1 MFGEIGQRYNKR
13 TEKRDDIKNM
23 INIVNVLIKRSI
35 TGNIPIHLR
44 KRILNVCDA
53 NVTSIFIILDENK
66 DTIYNYIALIGETQ
80 YLRRSLKMLKYQIEK
95 PNFEMVIS

>member
-1 MFGEIGQRYNKR
+1 MFGEIGQKYNKR
-13 TEKRDDIKNM
+13 TEKRDDIQDM
-23 INIVNVLIKRSI
+23 VNIVNVLIKRAQ

-44 KRILNVCDA
+44 QRILNVCTA

-80 YLRRSLKMLKYQIEK
+80 YLDRSLKMLKYHIGK
-95 PNFEMVIS
+95 KI